1 LPAFLILDTKTR
13 TEETN
18 MKPNNARTKLTF
30 GDFIRWAYVAYGKR
44 RAKGIVTLAINARL
58 LEFRG
63 PQRIEISE
71 QE

>member
-1 LPAFLILDTKTR
+1 MKT
-13 TEETN
+13 N
-18 MKPNNARTKLTF
+18 KARTKLTF
-30 GDFIRWAYVAYGKR
+30 GDFIQWAYVAYGKR
-44 RAKGIVTLAINARL
+44 KARGMVTLAIKARL

>member
-1 LPAFLILDTKTR
+1 MKT
-13 TEETN
+13 
-18 MKPNNARTKLTF
+18 NNARNKLTF

-44 RAKGIVTLAINARL
+44 KAKGIVTLAISARL

-71 QE
+71 PEP